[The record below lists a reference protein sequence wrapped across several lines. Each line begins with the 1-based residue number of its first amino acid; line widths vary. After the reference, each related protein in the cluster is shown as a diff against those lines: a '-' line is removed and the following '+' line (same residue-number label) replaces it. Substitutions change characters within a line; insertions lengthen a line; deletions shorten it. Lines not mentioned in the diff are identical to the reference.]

1 MNDEQ
6 NGNSREGLGTFGGDE
21 ERTAVIVPRIG
32 RREFALGQRRVADAL
47 AGFSAELHGNAR
59 GVEERTALGYT
70 QVTQNEAEEM
80 DSALEA
86 LEHRV
91 RGVRAVLKRAINPGP
106 TTSP

>member
-1 MNDEQ
+1 M
-6 NGNSREGLGTFGGDE
+6 
-21 ERTAVIVPRIG
+21 
-32 RREFALGQRRVADAL
+32 
-47 AGFSAELHGNAR
+47 
-59 GVEERTALGYT
+59 GYT